1 MKNDIYL
8 CVDKPSYKYALTHY
22 ATEYA
27 KIYYC
32 DLNKKSKRMARHIR
46 ENIEKDIYIL
56 YKCGSGYIK
65 FDLWEYAVSPNIYEG
80 YFIPE
85 GAETCVLTRK
95 PQEHSISIIGNKLIL
110 FDC

>member
-1 MKNDIYL
+1 MTNDIYL

-32 DLNKKSKRMARHIR
+32 DLNKKSKRMVRHIL

-65 FDLWEYAVSPNIYEG
+65 FNLWKYAVSPDFYEG
-80 YFIPE
+80 CFIPD
-85 GAETCVLTRK
+85 GAEICVLTRK
-95 PQEHSISIIGNKLIL
+95 PQEYQAVIVNNA
-110 FDC
+110 FVAV